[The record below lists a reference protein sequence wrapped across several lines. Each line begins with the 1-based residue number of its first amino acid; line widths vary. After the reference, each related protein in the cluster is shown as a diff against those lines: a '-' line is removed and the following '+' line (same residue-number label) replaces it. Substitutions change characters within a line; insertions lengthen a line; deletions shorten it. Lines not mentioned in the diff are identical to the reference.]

1 MRNATM
7 RNATMRNTTMRKT
20 NKKRPVMRNTTMR
33 NTYKNRPLMRK
44 TTMHK
49 TQHGGN
55 VFIFDA
61 AKIHPASINL
71 GNKFVILPS
80 TIHGVGVFANKN
92 IDKNEIIHC
101 AIHINK
107 ITDDFGVYINH
118 SSLNDNAELIKL
130 SDGDYYVIANKFIP
144 KNTEI
149 LVNYDGKTIPPFIAG
164 SKPNYKP

>member
-1 MRNATM
+1 
-7 RNATMRNTTMRKT
+7 MRKT
-20 NKKRPVMRNTTMR
+20 YKKRPVMRNTTMR
-33 NTYKNRPLMRK
+33 NTTMRNTTMRK
-44 TTMHK
+44 TYKKRPVIHK

-144 KNTEI
+144 KNSEI